1 MRLWTVTHLA
11 DATGCRRHRVK
22 RALERAGVEPLT
34 RAGTTDVFG
43 PMALDVVRREL
54 AATRGRVIERRSVC
68 DVEITGRAGRG

>member
-34 RAGTTDVFG
+34 RAGTTDVF
-43 PMALDVVRREL
+43 PPAALDAVRREL
-54 AATRGRVIERRSVC
+54 AATHDRVIEQRSVR
-68 DVEITGRAGRG
+68 DVEMRSDR